1 MQNHLGI
8 EHGAP
13 NLGPP
18 RNTQD
23 LGVNFTDPKSKASLG
38 GSPVYGALFVGDN
51 SHGRHFNGQGYSN
64 RTAKGTAVG
73 DEPQSQ
79 YAIFA
84 GKHYNDGCCFDCT
97 CSSLPCPWA

>member
-38 GSPVYGALFVGDN
+38 GSPVFDVHHASLAA
-51 SHGRHFNGQGYSN
+51 R
-64 RTAKGTAVG
+64 K
-73 DEPQSQ
+73 
-79 YAIFA
+79 FA
-84 GKHYNDGCCFDCT
+84 
-97 CSSLPCPWA
+97 